1 MSHIILIILGELKL
15 DSPKALVTS
24 DYHVKL
30 ESVDDFV
37 ITVNFDSDK
46 MKQRK
51 IHAEVANKPAKT
63 GRKIIVTVTSD
74 GKNIISG
81 R

>member
-1 MSHIILIILGELKL
+1 M
-15 DSPKALVTS
+15 
-24 DYHVKL
+24 
-30 ESVDDFV
+30 DDFV

-51 IHAEVANKPAKT
+51 IHAEIANKPDKT

-74 GKNIISG
+74 GKNIMSG

>member
-1 MSHIILIILGELKL
+1 
-15 DSPKALVTS
+15 
-24 DYHVKL
+24 
-30 ESVDDFV
+30 
-37 ITVNFDSDK
+37 

-51 IHAEVANKPAKT
+51 IHAEIANKPAKT